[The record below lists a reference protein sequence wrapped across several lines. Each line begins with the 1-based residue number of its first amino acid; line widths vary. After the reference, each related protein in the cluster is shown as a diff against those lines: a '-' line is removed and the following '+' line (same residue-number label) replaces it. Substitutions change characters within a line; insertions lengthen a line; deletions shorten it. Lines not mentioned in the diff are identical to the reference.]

1 MIIRT
6 ALAVV
11 ALLLPFLMV
20 MQRGRG
26 CMNFKRI
33 ETVIELPEPKIILLN
48 HYYDSWPGAPPQDE
62 LINKIRARTSSII
75 FAGGP
80 YELLEVR

>member
-1 MIIRT
+1 
-6 ALAVV
+6 
-11 ALLLPFLMV
+11 
-20 MQRGRG
+20 
-26 CMNFKRI
+26 MNFKRI
-33 ETVIELPEPKIILLN
+33 ETVSELPEPKIILFN
-48 HYYDSWPGAPPQDE
+48 HGYDPPPDE

>member
-48 HYYDSWPGAPPQDE
+48 QRFDTLLPPQDE

>member
-20 MQRGRG
+20 MQRGKG
-26 CMNFKRI
+26 SMNFNRI
-33 ETVIELPEPKIILLN
+33 EMASKLPEAKLILLN
-48 HYYDSWPGAPPQDE
+48 HHFDPPHDE
-62 LINKIRARTSSII
+62 LINKIRARSSSMI
-75 FAGGP
+75 FAGGR
-80 YELLEVR
+80 YELLEAR

>member
-1 MIIRT
+1 
-6 ALAVV
+6 
-11 ALLLPFLMV
+11 
-20 MQRGRG
+20 
-26 CMNFKRI
+26 MNFKRI

-48 HYYDSWPGAPPQDE
+48 HYYDRLKDE

-75 FAGGP
+75 FACDP

>member
-11 ALLLPFLMV
+11 ALLLPFPTV

-26 CMNFKRI
+26 SMNFKRI
-33 ETVIELPEPKIILLN
+33 ETVIELPEPKLILLN
-48 HYYDSWPGAPPQDE
+48 HDYDSFDPPQDE

>member
-1 MIIRT
+1 M
-6 ALAVV
+6 
-11 ALLLPFLMV
+11 PFLMV

-26 CMNFKRI
+26 RMNFKRI
-33 ETVIELPEPKIILLN
+33 ETVSESPESKIILFN
-48 HYYDSWPGAPPQDE
+48 HGFDPPSDQ

-75 FAGGP
+75 FASGA